1 MTSYPIPR
9 EKTGKTLTAIR
20 QLGRIQNCL
29 RLSLQICLFNGITEP
44 RHATLTSHLRRT
56 HIAPIVLSV
65 SFRPARFQG
74 PVIRQDSSK
83 VQRSRVQGW
92 EEETSDHREAAPV
105 EPLNF

>member
-56 HIAPIVLSV
+56 HIAPMEDSLPFVV
-65 SFRPARFQG
+65 ASF
-74 PVIRQDSSK
+74 
-83 VQRSRVQGW
+83 
-92 EEETSDHREAAPV
+92 
-105 EPLNF
+105 